1 MNQNTLKQ
9 RVTECVT
16 LIKQSETA
24 IYDPDAP
31 PNPGVAASPVAFNDN
46 IDNNERQGQD
56 NMLKCSIFRGGGPGE
71 YVHLS
76 STSCSL
82 VHDR

>member
-31 PNPGVAASPVAFNDN
+31 
-46 IDNNERQGQD
+46 
-56 NMLKCSIFRGGGPGE
+56 L
-71 YVHLS
+71 
-76 STSCSL
+76 
-82 VHDR
+82 